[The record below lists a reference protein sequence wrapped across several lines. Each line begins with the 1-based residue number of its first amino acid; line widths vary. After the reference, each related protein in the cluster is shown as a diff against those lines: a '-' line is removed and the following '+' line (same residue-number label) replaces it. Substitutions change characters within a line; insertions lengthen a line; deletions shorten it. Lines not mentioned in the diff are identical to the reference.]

1 MRMQK
6 KEFRIGELA
15 KKLNVERFVIRFW
28 EKEFNIKPHRSSGG
42 QRFYIEE
49 DLNTFSLIKDLLYNN
64 GFTIQGAR
72 QQLKKS
78 PTDASILGSHRT
90 ELEQSEP
97 STTKPVIQL
106 NERARLLKEKLIELR
121 DRL

>member
-6 KEFRIGELA
+6 KQFRIGELA
-15 KKLNVERFVIRFW
+15 KQLNVERFVIRFW
-28 EKEFNIKPHRSSGG
+28 EKEFNIKPHRSHGG

-49 DLNTFSLIKDLLYNN
+49 DLNTFILIKDLLYNN

-78 PTDASILGSHRT
+78 PDENTILASHTT
-90 ELEQSEP
+90 ELEPS
-97 STTKPVIQL
+97 STTNGTNFQPIKEQAL
-106 NERARLLKEKLIELR
+106 ALKDKLIKLR
-121 DRL
+121 KRL

>member
-6 KEFRIGELA
+6 KQFRIGELA

-28 EKEFNIKPHRSSGG
+28 EKEFNISPQRSHGG
-42 QRFYIEE
+42 QRFYAEK
-49 DLNTFSLIKDLLYNN
+49 DLQTFTQIKDLLYNN

-78 PTDASILGSHRT
+78 DATIIFASQTSDT
-90 ELEQSEP
+90 EFAQA
-97 STTKPVIQL
+97 STPQFK
-106 NERARLLKEKLIELR
+106 ERALEFKKKLLELR
-121 DRL
+121 RFL